1 MGKRPT
7 SAATSGLTNS
17 EKSRTSGSRRLP
29 TSSSLDARWMD
40 SIGSGAV
47 RPNHRFI
54 LPPALHR
61 RANDRAS
68 PRPVGSTAGS
78 QGITADSM
86 LGGVVSR
93 SPQTAAPEPQRA
105 IWKEGISQEG
115 MEGQA
120 PAKKGPAPGPE
131 TPPHAPPR
139 GAIRAG
145 PRWRQKGRGVEAG
158 DVSPSKARDGGVI
171 GSLAHVTGPTPP
183 VMGIGSGSA
192 HNATRGGRLASL
204 APVDG

>member
-1 MGKRPT
+1 
-7 SAATSGLTNS
+7 
-17 EKSRTSGSRRLP
+17 
-29 TSSSLDARWMD
+29 
-40 SIGSGAV
+40 
-47 RPNHRFI
+47 
-54 LPPALHR
+54 
-61 RANDRAS
+61 
-68 PRPVGSTAGS
+68 
-78 QGITADSM
+78 
-86 LGGVVSR
+86 
-93 SPQTAAPEPQRA
+93 
-105 IWKEGISQEG
+105 

-139 GAIRAG
+139 GAIRTG